1 MAIMALP
8 KIIDNKRKKLA
19 EVLIDISKQFEE
31 LSVATGYWDIEG
43 MKLILESIKDYKKVR
58 ILIGREPLLKRDN
71 KKDIE
76 QPEPDYPDKDFFDDL
91 SRIDPSPELKQ
102 VVIQMKEMIDSDQLQ
117 VRVYRRSFLHA
128 KCYIF
133 GNYEST
139 EAIGIIGSSNFT
151 RNGMT
156 SNSELNSLESDHRVV
171 TFQPKT
177 PDQEVGHLFWFDE
190 LWNDEKTEEWTGK
203 FIELVDTSVHGEL
216 LFSPYEM
223 YIKTLD
229 YMYGDLLKED
239 REIEALTD
247 RKLQSFQERSVKQI
261 LWRLDKNGVAML
273 ADSVGLG
280 KTITAIGVIRQ
291 YSGRRIIVIAPKS
304 LVGQWENEIARERI
318 LGITVVSMQNKNQ
331 IDEER
336 KKDRYMP
343 ISLFVIDESHNLRS
357 HNSKRFQQISEWLV
371 DNSDANTLLLTA
383 TPVNNSI
390 DDLTNQIL
398 LGTRGEQDLL
408 QVNVRNSEG
417 VIKSRSF
424 FDALFELKKRISQN
438 RAQGNDMEPIYKEA
452 RQVIDPILREF
463 VIRNT
468 RQSIEEELDGKGLEI
483 DGKEFFFP
491 KIKVS
496 NETFNSGE
504 YQSIEIN
511 SVIKSIEKTAVE
523 NIQETTDIL
532 VHPLRQLEGLKDQE
546 IDVSDKSI
554 IYRLYQYILSLSF
567 IPYRTSMY
575 DYKVYGKTLEDIKNI
590 KFTKETKEKLGWQ
603 LSMYGLLR
611 IVWLK
616 RFESSSYSLLESVKK
631 YQKRLKTFEDIFLQE
646 NLLLNLSDIDDILD
660 EYEAEDGEN
669 LDLTDDEILEKAKKL
684 GIQVSQDT
692 HNINAIKEDIASEKK
707 ILTAIIELTEQFK
720 NKDKKLEVFLDKVT
734 EIAKKDPNKK
744 ILVFSFFADT
754 IRYLKENIFN
764 NNEDI
769 FTANNTEFV
778 SGKEKANAMRSAERF
793 APVAKDARE
802 RVSTEEELT
811 YLFSTDILAEGQN
824 LQDCGLLINY
834 DLHWNPVRMIQR
846 NGRIN
851 RLGSPHSEVEV
862 INIVPNKELDQF
874 LGLVTKLEDK
884 ISLINATIGSDSSVL
899 GEQINPVHYK
909 GIYDVDSDTA
919 TTEYLR
925 LEKEADVF
933 TDDQFTSDLKHFREQ
948 VDQETQKAIEK
959 IPIYKWGVVDQSK
972 IALSPEVLVFS
983 QSEFSNNQKQ
993 FAFYRNN
1000 KNANALDVLLTG
1012 EALQVLRSND
1022 QERKKDNIA
1031 LDKKLHL
1038 EYVSKNGP
1046 QITRFDNHIQR
1057 LTPSQ
1062 QTILDE
1068 ATTVGWNTT
1077 DRARLESLLLTR
1089 NVFHGRIARKLTKQL
1104 REVIRDGKL
1113 SERDTILEKVKKT
1126 LPEEKQAVKV
1136 ISVNPIFGFSRDNN

>member
-1 MAIMALP
+1 MKKFP
-8 KIIDNKRKKLA
+8 KIIDNQRKKLLDA
-19 EVLIDISKQFEE
+19 LIEVSNNFDEISI
-31 LSVATGYWDIEG
+31 ATGYWD
-43 MKLILESIKDYKKVR
+43 LEATALLLPYLKNYKKIR
-58 ILIGREPLLKRDN
+58 LLIGREPLIPRHQLN
-71 KKDIE
+71 EI
-76 QPEPDYPDKDFFDDL
+76 EPDFPDKDIFEDL
-91 SRIDPSPELKQ
+91 QKLKIDSNLKPTVKELKQ
-102 VVIQMKEMIDSDQLQ
+102 LVGNKRLEVK
-117 VRVYRRSFLHA
+117 VFKKAFLHA

-133 GNYEST
+133 GSLESGN
-139 EAIGIIGSSNFT
+139 AVGIIGSSNFT
-151 RNGMT
+151 KNGLT
-156 SNSELNSLESDHRVV
+156 TNRELNAGEDDQRVV
-171 TFQPKT
+171 QFNPKNK
-177 PDQEVGHLFWFDE
+177 DQEHGHLSWFEEVWTD
-190 LWNDEKTEEWTGK
+190 KGCIEWTGK
-203 FIELVDTSVHGEL
+203 FIELIDTSIHGEL

-229 YMYGDLLKED
+229 YMYGTLLKED
-239 REIEALTD
+239 RNIETLSS
-247 RKLQSFQERSVKQI
+247 RKLQSFQERSIKQI

-291 YSGRRIIVIAPKS
+291 YTGRRIIVIAPKS
-304 LVGQWENEIARERI
+304 LAGQWENEIAREKM

-417 VIKSRSF
+417 VVKSRSF

-438 RAQGNDMEPIYKEA
+438 RAQGNDMAPIYREA

-468 RQSIEEELDGKGLEI
+468 RQSIKEELGDNGLEI
-483 DGKEFFFP
+483 DGKIFHFP

-496 NETFNSGE
+496 NKTFNSGE
-504 YQSIEIN
+504 YQSIKIN
-511 SVIKSIEKTAVE
+511 SAIESIEKTSVE
-523 NIQETTDIL
+523 KIQETTDTLI
-532 VHPLRQLEGLKDQE
+532 HPLRQLQELKSEE
-546 IDVSDKSI
+546 ISITDKSI

-567 IPYRTSMY
+567 IPYRTAMY
-575 DYKVYGKTLEDIKNI
+575 DYKVYGKTIEDIKNI

-611 IVWLK
+611 IVLLK
-616 RFESSSYSLLESVKK
+616 RFESSSYALLASVKK
-631 YQKRLKTFEDIFLQE
+631 YQKRLKTFEDVLLQE
-646 NLLLNLSDIDDILD
+646 NILLNLSDIDDILD

-684 GIQVSQDT
+684 GTKISKES
-692 HNINAIKEDIASEKK
+692 HNITAIIEDLISEKQ
-707 ILTAIIELTEQFK
+707 ILAAIIELTEQFK
-720 NKDKKLEVFLDKVT
+720 NNDKKLAVFLEKVT
-734 EIAKKDPNKK
+734 EIAKSNPSKK

-754 IRYLKENIFN
+754 VRYLKENIQN
-764 NNEDI
+764 KPGSI
-769 FTANNTEFV
+769 FTLSNSEFV
-778 SGKEKANAMRSAERF
+778 SGKERANALLSADRF
-793 APVAKDARE
+793 APMARDARE
-802 RVSTEEELT
+802 RVSEKDELT
-811 YLFSTDILAEGQN
+811 YLFSTDVLAEGQN

-851 RLGSPHSEVEV
+851 RIGSPYSEIEV
-862 INIVPNKELDQF
+862 INIIPNKELDQF
-874 LGLVTKLEDK
+874 LGLVAKLEDK

-899 GEQINPVHYK
+899 GEQINPINYK
-909 GIYDVDSDTA
+909 GIYDTDSDAA
-919 TTEYLR
+919 TKEYLR

-933 TDDQFTSDLKHFREQ
+933 TDDQFISDLKHFREQ
-948 VDQETQKAIEK
+948 ATTEQQNVIEK
-959 IPIYKWGVVDQSK
+959 IPVYKWGIVDQAK
-972 IALSPEVLVFS
+972 IMQSPEIIVFS

-993 FAFYRNN
+993 FTFYRNN
-1000 KNANALDVLLTG
+1000 KNADALDVLLTG
-1012 EALQVLRSND
+1012 EALQILRSKNE
-1022 QERKKDNIA
+1022 ERKKDSIT
-1031 LDKKLHL
+1031 LDKKLHF
-1038 EYVSKNGP
+1038 EYISKNGP
-1046 QITRFDNHIQR
+1046 QITRFDRNTER

-1062 QTILDE
+1062 QIILDE
-1068 ATTVGWNTT
+1068 AMSVGWNAQ

-1089 NVFHGRIARKLTKQL
+1089 NVFHGRIARKLTKKL
-1104 REVIRDGKL
+1104 REVIREGKTE
-1113 SERDTILEKVKKT
+1113 ERDAILEKIKKI
-1126 LPEEKQAVKV
+1126 LPEERMQVKIV
-1136 ISVNPIFGFSRDNN
+1136 SVNPIFGFSRDNS